1 MNPDGI
7 LPWMPLEAESERD
20 EWRGGWQYEAAMFD
34 NEDHPFRDTSSG
46 NRHPTVVDVE
56 EQAAAIDQQLLG
68 SGVNHAMVKG
78 RMVFLNQAARVY
90 NSNYH
95 HQYRLS
101 QPLGVT
107 PTDLS
112 QPQGVTPPDRSQ
124 PQRIASPDRSQP
136 QGVTPP
142 DWSQPQGVTPPD
154 WSKPQRIASP
164 DRSQLQRIASPD
176 RSQPQGITP
185 PDRSQP
191 QGVTSLDRSQLQ
203 GIPPPQQIH
212 PRRITLPG
220 RVQSPRTAC
229 PDRSQTHGVARP
241 KRLQP
246 KRATR
251 SDRSQSTGITPL
263 DKNGPLKKTHPDRN
277 QSRQI
282 VPYVR
287 WQSQG
292 TSPKLCQFLSQ
303 LPEIAQPHSGNSKQR
318 TPADH
323 GQCHR
328 NTSGDQRQ
336 PRRKAPANQGC
347 CRENLTSFHGERQQS
362 TSPCS
367 LPSACMRSKNC
378 TFLITDP
385 STQMTQ
391 TTRSQM
397 HTPLAADCAVEL
409 VGQGSAPG
417 YNMQC
422 DSDDSMSR
430 THFKKRK
437 RPLFTAE
444 KASGAKVPWLTF
456 QQRKETLQPFLENLD
471 SPQTL
476 ENWKRYRKL
485 KAVKVS
491 RMHMGCSCVGKC
503 QPGTCECLQNGIPCH
518 HIKKGS
524 SKGGG
529 CRCSKGKCANK
540 NTRYVGQKKMLKAH
554 YKDVFSRLH
563 NVDGDYFPE
572 EDEEI

>member
-1 MNPDGI
+1 MKTFERLVLQYLKTCIPPSFDPFQFAYRANRSVEDAISIEDGGADA
-7 LPWMPLEAESERD
+7 LGLGCPLEACATELYLDCHHGLQQDHDGCDICACHPAPERSCSSVMCSVLCNYMPHRLYLCPTCPCQRNRLPGHNSLSLSLSPLQTGASPRESSLQTGASPRESPLQTGASPW
-20 EWRGGWQYEAAMFD
+20 ESPLQTLASPGS
-34 NEDHPFRDTSSG
+34 HPSRPKPAPE
-46 NRHPTVVDVE
+46 N
-56 EQAAAIDQQLLG
+56 
-68 SGVNHAMVKG
+68 
-78 RMVFLNQAARVY
+78 
-90 NSNYH
+90 
-95 HQYRLS
+95 RLS
-101 QPLGVT
+101 RPEPAPRSHPSRLEPAPG
-107 PTDLS
+107 S
-112 QPQGVTPPDRSQ
+112 HPPDRSQ

-136 QGVTPP
+136 QRIASP
-142 DWSQPQGVTPPD
+142 DQSQPQGV
-154 WSKPQRIASP
+154 
-164 DRSQLQRIASPD
+164 
-176 RSQPQGITP
+176 TP

-203 GIPPPQQIH
+203 GITPPQQIH
-212 PRRITLPG
+212 PQRITLPG

-229 PDRSQTHGVARP
+229 PDRSQTHGGARP

-251 SDRSQSTGITPL
+251 SDWSQSTGITPL

-282 VPYVR
+282 VPSVW

-318 TPADH
+318 TPSDH

-347 CRENLTSFHGERQQS
+347 CKENLTSFHGRRQQS

-385 STQMTQ
+385 STQRTQ

-409 VGQGSAPG
+409 VGQDSAPG

-422 DSDDSMSR
+422 DSDDS
-430 THFKKRK
+430 
-437 RPLFTAE
+437 
-444 KASGAKVPWLTF
+444 
-456 QQRKETLQPFLENLD
+456 
-471 SPQTL
+471 
-476 ENWKRYRKL
+476 
-485 KAVKVS
+485 
-491 RMHMGCSCVGKC
+491 
-503 QPGTCECLQNGIPCH
+503 
-518 HIKKGS
+518 IKQS
-524 SKGGG
+524 
-529 CRCSKGKCANK
+529 
-540 NTRYVGQKKMLKAH
+540 
-554 YKDVFSRLH
+554 
-563 NVDGDYFPE
+563 VDGTRLRVCPGNRTYSQNYGATFLPVPRVLPPAYDDAE
-572 EDEEI
+572 NRTKRCCTEDGHRKWPPPHSAVNSMCNRQALV

>member
-1 MNPDGI
+1 MELKSLSHTHPQLLVDALTTLGLLRCYGLEQI
-7 LPWMPLEAESERD
+7 LQNKVSVLVVPRLSCLAEIFVLD
-20 EWRGGWQYEAAMFD
+20 FLFTGKKGYVC
-34 NEDHPFRDTSSG
+34 NTLHC
-46 NRHPTVVDVE
+46 VVD
-56 EQAAAIDQQLLG
+56 LG
-68 SGVNHAMVKG
+68 TRAHEHLK
-78 RMVFLNQAARVY
+78 LK
-90 NSNYH
+90 
-95 HQYRLS
+95 
-101 QPLGVT
+101 
-107 PTDLS
+107 
-112 QPQGVTPPDRSQ
+112 DRSQ
-124 PQRIASPDRSQP
+124 PQRIASPD
-136 QGVTPP
+136 
-142 DWSQPQGVTPPD
+142 WSQP
-154 WSKPQRIASP
+154 
-164 DRSQLQRIASPD
+164 QRIASPD

-203 GIPPPQQIH
+203 GITNPQQIH

-246 KRATR
+246 KISTR
-251 SDRSQSTGITPL
+251 LDWSQSTGITPL

-282 VPYVR
+282 VPSVW

-318 TPADH
+318 TPSDH

-385 STQMTQ
+385 STQRTQ
-391 TTRSQM
+391 TTQSQM

-409 VGQGSAPG
+409 VGQDSAPG
-417 YNMQC
+417 DNMQC
-422 DSDDSMSR
+422 DSDDSIKHAL
-430 THFKKRK
+430 TAFGKKLFAK
-437 RPLFTAE
+437 RF
-444 KASGAKVPWLTF
+444 VLT
-456 QQRKETLQPFLENLD
+456 LNAL
-471 SPQTL
+471 
-476 ENWKRYRKL
+476 
-485 KAVKVS
+485 
-491 RMHMGCSCVGKC
+491 
-503 QPGTCECLQNGIPCH
+503 
-518 HIKKGS
+518 
-524 SKGGG
+524 
-529 CRCSKGKCANK
+529 
-540 NTRYVGQKKMLKAH
+540 
-554 YKDVFSRLH
+554 
-563 NVDGDYFPE
+563 
-572 EDEEI
+572 